1 MIFVRTGKESVP
13 MTLDAKQVGAAMRRA
28 RVLAGMTVHELS
40 EASQIVE
47 ATVYNCEAGR
57 TMPGL
62 WTLCHIAD
70 ALDISLDELVGRR
83 EGNSE
88 ARLRVLLH
96 AMRATADRITAV
108 TDAAMEN
115 LKNTT
120 ETERGDDDAD

>member
-1 MIFVRTGKESVP
+1 MP

-28 RVLAGMTVHELS
+28 RVLAGMSVHELAV
-40 EASQIVE
+40 ASQIVE
-47 ATVYNCEAGR
+47 ATVYNCEVGR

-96 AMRATADRITAV
+96 AMRATADRIAVV

-120 ETERGDDDAD
+120 ETERGDEK